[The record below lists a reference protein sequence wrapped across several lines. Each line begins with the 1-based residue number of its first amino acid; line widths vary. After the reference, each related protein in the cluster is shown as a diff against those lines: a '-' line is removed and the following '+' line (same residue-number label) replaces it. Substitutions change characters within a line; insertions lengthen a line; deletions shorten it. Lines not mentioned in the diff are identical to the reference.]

1 MDVYVP
7 LKIKLMVRN
16 AIENFEWIEKDVDIE
31 KGDSETLRYA
41 SFLCKLKKQINFD
54 MGGKC
59 MQFLMNHSLPK
70 FSTGGKTEAGKVLE
84 APKTRNYNYK
94 HIGSFN
100 PRKVALLCSA
110 LSSLGAIVL
119 ICLTLRV
126 KQIGD
131 VSADFA

>member
-16 AIENFEWIEKDVDIE
+16 AIENSEWIEKDVDIE
-31 KGDSETLRYA
+31 KGDSEAY
-41 SFLCKLKKQINFD
+41 FLCKLKKQISFD

-100 PRKVALLCSA
+100 PRKVALLFSA
-110 LSSLGAIVL
+110 LNRFVL
-119 ICLTLRV
+119 TWEANTC
-126 KQIGD
+126 GC
-131 VSADFA
+131 

>member
-1 MDVYVP
+1 MP

-16 AIENFEWIEKDVDIE
+16 AIEYSEWIEKDVDIE

-41 SFLCKLKKQINFD
+41 SFLCKLKKQISFD

-59 MQFLMNHSLPK
+59 MQLLMNHSLPK
-70 FSTGGKTEAGKVLE
+70 FSTGEGKTEAGKVLE
-84 APKTRNYNYK
+84 APKTRNFNFK

-100 PRKVALLCSA
+100 PKKVALLFSA
-110 LSSLGAIVL
+110 LSSLGTIVL
-119 ICLTLRV
+119 ICLTLRE